1 MLNYTVPYI
10 YIYLFKTERDYM
22 LNIMYYV
29 FFTVY
34 IKYTYHILHIVYHI
48 FYNKI
53 RIIQCI
59 TKSVFSGK
67 KRCMDF
73 GM

>member
-1 MLNYTVPYI
+1 
-10 YIYLFKTERDYM
+10 M